1 MLNITEIHLMVLDST
16 DSIRRLPNGQ
26 FASHSY
32 PAFADLA
39 WVQLQKK
46 CPYDTAGRTYLEYM
60 IAQAIDD
67 AVDTNPKYRFP
78 GREFVANRVWG
89 KPVEYHE
96 STLDTNI
103 TITRVTVNLM
113 GVPAVEAIDTTCR
126 VLPNDVVQPSITS
139 ETPKLASE

>member
-1 MLNITEIHLMVLDST
+1 MVADFT

-26 FASHSY
+26 FASHTL

-67 AVDTNPKYRFP
+67 AVDSNPKCRFP

-96 STLDTNI
+96 ASLDTNI
-103 TITRVTVNLM
+103 TITRVTVNLT
-113 GVPAVEAIDTTCR
+113 GLPSVEAIDTTCKI
-126 VLPNDVVQPSITS
+126 LPNDVVQPSITS
-139 ETPKLASE
+139 ETSDLASE